1 MVAKH
6 EMGHALGLGH
16 SNFKTSIMSPTIS
29 NRQTGVISDCEI
41 NAVLS
46 ANAWKLV
53 DNNSKPHSVVG
64 SKIEC

>member
-1 MVAKH
+1 MHLDWDILTLEQA
-6 EMGHALGLGH
+6 
-16 SNFKTSIMSPTIS
+16 SCQSTIS

-53 DNNSKPHSVVG
+53 DNNSKPHSAVG